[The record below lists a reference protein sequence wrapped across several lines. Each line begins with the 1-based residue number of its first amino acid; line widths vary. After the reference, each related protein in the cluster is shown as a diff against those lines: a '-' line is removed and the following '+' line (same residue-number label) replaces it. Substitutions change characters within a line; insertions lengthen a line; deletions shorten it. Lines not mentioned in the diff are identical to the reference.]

1 MRFAPRWC
9 GQCRQARHYNPHVH
23 IVIADSLPASAGDAL
38 RAAGW
43 TVDARPGRKPDE
55 LARDLADADAL
66 IVRSATQVTASLI
79 ESAPKLRVIARAGT
93 GVDNVDVP
101 AATARGILVM
111 NAAGANSVSVAE
123 LAIGL
128 MLALA
133 RPMAAADASMKR
145 GEWEK
150 KKFMGTELRG
160 KLLGV
165 IGFGR
170 IGREVAARARAFGME
185 IVAYDPFI
193 AARAAESAGIP
204 LVELDDLLAR
214 ADFITLHMP
223 SLPETHHVINAE
235 RLARCKKGVRIV
247 NTARGELIDEA
258 ALADAIES
266 GHVAG
271 AGLDVFESEPPT
283 DTRLTSLPQV
293 VATPHIAASTNEAQ
307 ELVGSEIAINVR
319 DYLQDGVIRNA
330 VNFPAVPP
338 DDVPK
343 LRPYLLLAEKLGA
356 LVAQLLP
363 ERPQSI
369 GIRYYGPLMTAY
381 ENVIGSAVLAGALS
395 RTEDNVTAVNAR
407 ALATEHGLEVV
418 ESRSTRPRDFG
429 NMISVKLVGSTRE
442 RWVEGAVIEPGNP
455 RLAALDGVPIEAPL
469 SGTLIVMAN
478 EDRPGVIGDVGT
490 ALGRHDVNIGS
501 FALGR
506 VESGAVGVISVD
518 ETGGLNPAV
527 DDIRRLKAVREAL
540 VVRL

>member
-1 MRFAPRWC
+1 M
-9 GQCRQARHYNPHVH
+9 H
-23 IVIADSLPASAGDAL
+23 IVIADSLPVSAADAL

-43 TVDARPGRKPDE
+43 SVDTKAGRKHDE
-55 LARDLADADAL
+55 LARDLAGADAL
-66 IVRSATQVTASLI
+66 IVRSATQVTAQLI
-79 ESAPKLRVIARAGT
+79 EAAPKLRVIARAGT

-111 NAAGANSVSVAE
+111 NAAGASSVSVAE
-123 LAIGL
+123 LAMGL
-128 MLALA
+128 MLSLA
-133 RPMAAADASMKR
+133 RPIPAADASMKR

-185 IVAYDPFI
+185 IAAYDPFI
-193 AARAAESAGIP
+193 AARAAEAAGIP
-204 LVELDDLLAR
+204 LLELDDLLSR
-214 ADFITLHMP
+214 ADFLTLHMP
-223 SLPETHHVINAE
+223 SLPETHHVMNAA

-271 AGLDVFESEPPT
+271 AGLDVFDSEPPS

-293 VATPHIAASTNEAQ
+293 VATPHIAASTHEAQ
-307 ELVGSEIAINVR
+307 EQVGSEIAINVR
-319 DYLQDGVIRNA
+319 DYLLEGIIRNA

-356 LVAQLLP
+356 LVAQLVS
-363 ERPQSI
+363 ERPQEI
-369 GIRYYGPLMTAY
+369 GIRYYGPLMSAY

-407 ALATEHGLEVV
+407 ALAGEHGLDVV
-418 ESRSTRPRDFG
+418 ESRSSRPRDF
-429 NMISVKLVGSTRE
+429 MHVISVKLRGASRE
-442 RWVEGAVIEPGNP
+442 RWVEGMVVEPSSP
-455 RLAALDGVPIEAPL
+455 RLCTIDGVPIEAPL
-469 SGTLIVMAN
+469 AGTLVVMAN
-478 EDRPGVIGDVGT
+478 DDRPGVIGEVGT
-490 ALGRHDVNIGS
+490 ALGRHGVNIGS

-506 VESGAVGVISVD
+506 DTSGAVGVISVD
-518 ETGGLNPAV
+518 EGEGLEGAV
-527 DDIRRLKAVREAL
+527 KDVRGSKAVREAL

>member
-1 MRFAPRWC
+1 M
-9 GQCRQARHYNPHVH
+9 H
-23 IVIADSLPASAGDAL
+23 IVIADSLPASAADAL

-43 TVDARPGRKPDE
+43 SVDTKAGRKPEE
-55 LARDLADADAL
+55 LARDLSNADAL
-66 IVRSATQVTASLI
+66 IVRSATQVTARII
-79 ESAPKLRVIARAGT
+79 EAAPKLRVIARGGT
-93 GVDNVDVP
+93 GVDNVHVP

-111 NAAGANSVSVAE
+111 NAAGASSVSVAE
-123 LAIGL
+123 LALGL
-128 MLALA
+128 MLSLA
-133 RPMAAADASMKR
+133 RQIPAADASMKR

-150 KKFMGTELRG
+150 KKFTGTELRG

-185 IVAYDPFI
+185 LVAYDPFI
-193 AARAAESAGIP
+193 APRAAEGTGAP

-223 SLPETHHVINAE
+223 SLTDTHHVMNAE

-258 ALADAIES
+258 ALADAIER

-271 AGLDVFESEPPT
+271 AGLDVFESEPPA
-283 DTRLTSLPQV
+283 DKRLTSLPQV

-319 DYLQDGVIRNA
+319 DYLLDGVIRNA

-356 LVAQLLP
+356 LVAQLVPDRP
-363 ERPQSI
+363 EEI
-369 GIRYYGPLMTAY
+369 GIRYYGPLMNAY
-381 ENVIGSAVLAGALS
+381 ENVIRSAVLAGALS

-407 ALATEHGLEVV
+407 AMATERGLDVV
-418 ESRSTRPRDFG
+418 ESRSTRPREF
-429 NMISVKLVGSTRE
+429 MHIISVKLRAAARE
-442 RWVEGAVIEPGNP
+442 RWVTA
-455 RLAALDGVPIEAPL
+455 
-469 SGTLIVMAN
+469 T
-478 EDRPGVIGDVGT
+478 EDQPPN
-490 ALGRHDVNIGS
+490 A
-501 FALGR
+501 
-506 VESGAVGVISVD
+506 
-518 ETGGLNPAV
+518 
-527 DDIRRLKAVREAL
+527 
-540 VVRL
+540 